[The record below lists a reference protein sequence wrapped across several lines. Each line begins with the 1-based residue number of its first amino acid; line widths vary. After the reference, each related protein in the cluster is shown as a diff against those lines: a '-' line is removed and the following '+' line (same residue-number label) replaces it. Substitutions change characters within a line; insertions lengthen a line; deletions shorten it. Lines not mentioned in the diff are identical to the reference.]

1 MAKGGPTTEAVEAI
15 NRVINRG
22 NGYVPNAADPLATT
36 SLSKEQFDV
45 KVIEERNYEL
55 CFEMD
60 RWFDLI
66 RKHILKE
73 KSLPEI
79 QQNFTEDDYLFPIP
93 LNDLRVNPLLTQNPG
108 Y

>member
-1 MAKGGPTTEAVEAI
+1 
-15 NRVINRG
+15 VINRA
-22 NGYVPNAADPLATT
+22 NGYVDNAEDPLATT
-36 SLSKEQFDV
+36 GLTKEEFDE

-55 CFEMD
+55 CFELD

-73 KSLPEI
+73 KSLPSI
-79 QQNFTEDDYLFPIP
+79 QQNFTDDDYLFPIP
-93 LNDLRVNPLLTQNPG
+93 LNDIRVNPEITQNPG